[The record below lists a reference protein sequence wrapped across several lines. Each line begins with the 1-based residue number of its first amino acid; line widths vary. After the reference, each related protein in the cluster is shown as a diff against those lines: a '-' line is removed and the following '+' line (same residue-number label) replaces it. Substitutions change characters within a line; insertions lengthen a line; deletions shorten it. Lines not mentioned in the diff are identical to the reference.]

1 MPRKKAARPLLDAA
15 QAAVLSG
22 PVAINVASHDAAR
35 VPSVARA
42 FGCRVSAD
50 RREVVVF
57 LSQKRSLCILDDL
70 AAGAP
75 IAVVFSRPRTHMT
88 LQLKAAGARIQ
99 PLATGDRE
107 IMLACGAAFSA
118 EIMALGYAE
127 NFSRA
132 LMAPAADEAVGVAFV
147 PEAVFEQTPGPKAGM
162 RLEPKP

>member
-1 MPRKKAARPLLDAA
+1 LDAA
-15 QAAVLSG
+15 QAAFLAG

-50 RREVVVF
+50 LREVVVF
-57 LSQKRSLCILDDL
+57 LSQKRSQGVLDDL

-75 IAVVFSRPRTHMT
+75 IAAVFSRPKTHET
-88 LQLKAAGARIQ
+88 LQLKALDARIRR
-99 PLATGDRE
+99 LAEGDRE

-118 EIMALGYAE
+118 EIMALGYSE
-127 NFSRA
+127 SFSRA
-132 LMAPAADEAVGVAFV
+132 LMAPAVDEGIGIAFTPV
-147 PEAVFEQTPGPKAGM
+147 AVFEQAPGPKAGM